1 MPIVNNGSLTGRT
14 FLANTWLVGTTA
26 LIAVMSAVVSLVL
39 GYPIGNWLASVRRF
53 RKLVTS
59 VLLVPFLLPA
69 FLIGLAFRPFFGDF
83 LNDVRVGIVVVILA
97 HAFMNAGFIAVV
109 TAASMIPR
117 EQAEAASLDGASRA
131 TIVRRIQLPQQVPAL
146 IAAGLLVALYSAT
159 SFGLIITLGQGSIR
173 TLETEIATAALQQL
187 DLPRAALL
195 AVLQTAL
202 TLMFFMFSRK
212 LGASP
217 TALFG
222 HTETH
227 VMPSPVG
234 RIAGIALLGAI
245 VWVVGGVFYRAITA
259 GPGLVG
265 NLANLA
271 GRGERDILN
280 VTVMGAVGNSFRN
293 MLVAVTL
300 SLVIAWWLSAK
311 RVGLAVLIP
320 VGISPVVIGL
330 TALVLSG
337 YLPTWMATSWVLL
350 PIVQVIFLTPL
361 AFQIISPARR
371 SMSND
376 LLEAAQ
382 LDGASRIQLFGSV
395 ELPALIKPIVAAAAL
410 VSLASFGEFG
420 AARFLTYGSHETL
433 PLVMFRLMSRP
444 GGENLGMAMAAASLF
459 IVLAIAVVWAVSS
472 ASDREKRGERAT
484 SGG

>member
-1 MPIVNNGSLTGRT
+1 M
-14 FLANTWLVGTTA
+14 ANSWLLGTTA

-39 GYPIGNWLASVRRF
+39 GYPIGNWLASLRRF
-53 RKLVTS
+53 RKLITS

-69 FLIGLAFRPFFGDF
+69 FLIGLALRPLFGDY
-83 LNDVRVGIVVVILA
+83 LGDLRVGIFAVILA
-97 HAFMNAGFIAVV
+97 HALMNAGFIAVV

-117 EQAEAASLDGASRA
+117 EQVEAASLDGANRA
-131 TIVRRIQLPQQVPAL
+131 TIVRQIQLPQQLPAL
-146 IAAGLLVALYSAT
+146 SAAGLLVALYSAT

-195 AVLQTAL
+195 ALLQTVL
-202 TLMFFMFSRK
+202 TLLFFLFSRR

-222 HTETH
+222 HTESH
-227 VMPSPVG
+227 VASSPVG
-234 RIAGIALLGAI
+234 RILGIGLLGAI
-245 VWVVGGVFYRAITA
+245 VWVLGGVFVRAITA
-259 GPGLVG
+259 GPGLFG
-265 NLANLA
+265 NLINLA
-271 GRGERDILN
+271 GRGQRDILN
-280 VTVMGAVGNSFRN
+280 VTVVEAVGNSLRN
-293 MLVAVTL
+293 MLVAVLL
-300 SLVIAWWLSAK
+300 SLAVAWWLSAK

-320 VGISPVVIGL
+320 IGVSPVVIGL

-337 YLPTWMATSWVLL
+337 YLPTWMATSWLLL
-350 PIVQVIFLTPL
+350 PLVQVIFLTPL

-371 SMSND
+371 SMSHE

-382 LDGASRIQLFGSV
+382 LDGASRIQLFGLV
-395 ELPALIKPIVAAAAL
+395 ELPTLLKPVVAAAAL

-420 AARFLTYGSHETL
+420 AARFLTYGSNETL

-444 GGENLGMAMAAASLF
+444 GGENLGMAMAAASIF

-472 ASDREKRGERAT
+472 ASEREKPWERAG
-484 SGG
+484 SVRK